1 MLIVNTLF
9 FKGLWRGKYFSPE
22 NTRNGKFYLI
32 DNRTVDTSIIHAY
45 GRFYYVESSDLDAKI
60 LRIPYDVYN
69 LLFSFFLFFIL
80 SYFRDSSLYI
90 CYYHA

>member
-1 MLIVNTLF
+1 MLIF

-32 DNRTVDTSIIHAY
+32 DNRTVDTSIMHAY